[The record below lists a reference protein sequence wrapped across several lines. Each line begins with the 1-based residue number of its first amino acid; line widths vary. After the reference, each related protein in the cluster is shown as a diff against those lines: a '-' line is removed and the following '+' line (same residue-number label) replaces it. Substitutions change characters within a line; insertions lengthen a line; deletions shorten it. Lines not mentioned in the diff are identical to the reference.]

1 MTRPL
6 QSFARK
12 NWLTGLTRK
21 VRQWVSSSEVV
32 QVLITSLIG
41 RDDDL
46 KECFRSSLRGAR
58 GNGTKYHSPL
68 ALRGQKT
75 ALRYLRKLCY
85 RIDKNYKDFI
95 SMKKEKLTTIS
106 VTVKARGVIKDE
118 ATKRGMTQSEF
129 VTYLVKEHMRRAK
142 LKKKQKDKLRLE
154 DMTEE
159 EILAFIAKSLE
170 HLSSRNDVS
179 KLISF
184 IRKQEQEI
192 LTPIQTDMA
201 QIKNSF
207 SQLMTIFQGL

>member
-1 MTRPL
+1 
-6 QSFARK
+6 
-12 NWLTGLTRK
+12 
-21 VRQWVSSSEVV
+21 
-32 QVLITSLIG
+32 
-41 RDDDL
+41 
-46 KECFRSSLRGAR
+46 
-58 GNGTKYHSPL
+58 
-68 ALRGQKT
+68 
-75 ALRYLRKLCY
+75 
-85 RIDKNYKDFI
+85 
-95 SMKKEKLTTIS
+95 MKKEKLTTIS
-106 VTVKARGVIKDE
+106 VTVKTRGLIKDE
-118 ATKRGMTQSEF
+118 APKLGMTQSEF

-201 QIKNSF
+201 QIKNFF
-207 SQLMTIFQGL
+207 SQLMTIFQGLQQ

>member
-1 MTRPL
+1 
-6 QSFARK
+6 
-12 NWLTGLTRK
+12 
-21 VRQWVSSSEVV
+21 
-32 QVLITSLIG
+32 
-41 RDDDL
+41 
-46 KECFRSSLRGAR
+46 
-58 GNGTKYHSPL
+58 
-68 ALRGQKT
+68 
-75 ALRYLRKLCY
+75 
-85 RIDKNYKDFI
+85 
-95 SMKKEKLTTIS
+95 MKKDKLTTIS

-118 ATKRGMTQSEF
+118 ALKLGMTQSEF

-142 LKKKQKDKLRLE
+142 LKKKQKDNLRLE

-201 QIKNSF
+201 QIKNFF
-207 SQLMTIFQGL
+207 SQLMTIFQGLQQ

>member
-1 MTRPL
+1 
-6 QSFARK
+6 
-12 NWLTGLTRK
+12 
-21 VRQWVSSSEVV
+21 
-32 QVLITSLIG
+32 
-41 RDDDL
+41 
-46 KECFRSSLRGAR
+46 
-58 GNGTKYHSPL
+58 
-68 ALRGQKT
+68 
-75 ALRYLRKLCY
+75 
-85 RIDKNYKDFI
+85 
-95 SMKKEKLTTIS
+95 MKKEKLTTIS
-106 VTVKARGVIKDE
+106 VTVKTRGLIKDE
-118 ATKRGMTQSEF
+118 APKLGMTQREF

-207 SQLMTIFQGL
+207 SQLMTIFQGLQQ

>member
-1 MTRPL
+1 
-6 QSFARK
+6 
-12 NWLTGLTRK
+12 
-21 VRQWVSSSEVV
+21 
-32 QVLITSLIG
+32 
-41 RDDDL
+41 
-46 KECFRSSLRGAR
+46 
-58 GNGTKYHSPL
+58 
-68 ALRGQKT
+68 
-75 ALRYLRKLCY
+75 
-85 RIDKNYKDFI
+85 
-95 SMKKEKLTTIS
+95 MKKEKLTPIS

-118 ATKRGMTQSEF
+118 APKLGMTQSEF

-201 QIKNSF
+201 QIKNFF
-207 SQLMTIFQGL
+207 SQLMTIFQGLQQ

>member
-1 MTRPL
+1 
-6 QSFARK
+6 
-12 NWLTGLTRK
+12 
-21 VRQWVSSSEVV
+21 
-32 QVLITSLIG
+32 
-41 RDDDL
+41 
-46 KECFRSSLRGAR
+46 
-58 GNGTKYHSPL
+58 
-68 ALRGQKT
+68 
-75 ALRYLRKLCY
+75 
-85 RIDKNYKDFI
+85 
-95 SMKKEKLTTIS
+95 MKKEKLTTIS

-118 ATKRGMTQSEF
+118 ALKLGMTQSEF

-179 KLISF
+179 KRISF

-201 QIKNSF
+201 QIKNFF
-207 SQLMTIFQGL
+207 SQLMTIFQGLQQ

>member
-1 MTRPL
+1 
-6 QSFARK
+6 
-12 NWLTGLTRK
+12 
-21 VRQWVSSSEVV
+21 
-32 QVLITSLIG
+32 
-41 RDDDL
+41 
-46 KECFRSSLRGAR
+46 
-58 GNGTKYHSPL
+58 
-68 ALRGQKT
+68 
-75 ALRYLRKLCY
+75 
-85 RIDKNYKDFI
+85 
-95 SMKKEKLTTIS
+95 MKKENLTTIS

-118 ATKRGMTQSEF
+118 ALKLGMTQSEF

-201 QIKNSF
+201 QIKNFF
-207 SQLMTIFQGL
+207 SQLMTIFQGLQQ

>member
-1 MTRPL
+1 
-6 QSFARK
+6 
-12 NWLTGLTRK
+12 
-21 VRQWVSSSEVV
+21 
-32 QVLITSLIG
+32 
-41 RDDDL
+41 
-46 KECFRSSLRGAR
+46 
-58 GNGTKYHSPL
+58 
-68 ALRGQKT
+68 
-75 ALRYLRKLCY
+75 
-85 RIDKNYKDFI
+85 
-95 SMKKEKLTTIS
+95 MKKEKLTTIS
-106 VTVKARGVIKDE
+106 VTVKTRGLIKDE
-118 ATKRGMTQSEF
+118 APKLGMTQSEF

-179 KLISF
+179 KLISL

-207 SQLMTIFQGL
+207 SQLMTIFQGLQQ

>member
-1 MTRPL
+1 
-6 QSFARK
+6 
-12 NWLTGLTRK
+12 
-21 VRQWVSSSEVV
+21 
-32 QVLITSLIG
+32 
-41 RDDDL
+41 
-46 KECFRSSLRGAR
+46 
-58 GNGTKYHSPL
+58 
-68 ALRGQKT
+68 
-75 ALRYLRKLCY
+75 
-85 RIDKNYKDFI
+85 
-95 SMKKEKLTTIS
+95 MKKEKLTTIS

-118 ATKRGMTQSEF
+118 ATKRGVTQSEF
-129 VTYLVKEHMRRAK
+129 VAYLVKEHVRRAK

-201 QIKNSF
+201 QIKNFF
-207 SQLMTIFQGL
+207 SQLMTIFQGLQQ

>member
-1 MTRPL
+1 
-6 QSFARK
+6 
-12 NWLTGLTRK
+12 
-21 VRQWVSSSEVV
+21 
-32 QVLITSLIG
+32 
-41 RDDDL
+41 
-46 KECFRSSLRGAR
+46 
-58 GNGTKYHSPL
+58 
-68 ALRGQKT
+68 
-75 ALRYLRKLCY
+75 
-85 RIDKNYKDFI
+85 
-95 SMKKEKLTTIS
+95 MKKEKLTTIS

-118 ATKRGMTQSEF
+118 APKLGMTQSEF

-201 QIKNSF
+201 QIKNFF
-207 SQLMTIFQGL
+207 SQLMTIFQGLQQ

>member
-1 MTRPL
+1 
-6 QSFARK
+6 
-12 NWLTGLTRK
+12 
-21 VRQWVSSSEVV
+21 
-32 QVLITSLIG
+32 
-41 RDDDL
+41 
-46 KECFRSSLRGAR
+46 
-58 GNGTKYHSPL
+58 
-68 ALRGQKT
+68 
-75 ALRYLRKLCY
+75 
-85 RIDKNYKDFI
+85 
-95 SMKKEKLTTIS
+95 MKKEKLTTIS

-129 VTYLVKEHMRRAK
+129 VTYLVKEHMRREK

-201 QIKNSF
+201 QIKNFF
-207 SQLMTIFQGL
+207 SQLMTIFQGLQQ